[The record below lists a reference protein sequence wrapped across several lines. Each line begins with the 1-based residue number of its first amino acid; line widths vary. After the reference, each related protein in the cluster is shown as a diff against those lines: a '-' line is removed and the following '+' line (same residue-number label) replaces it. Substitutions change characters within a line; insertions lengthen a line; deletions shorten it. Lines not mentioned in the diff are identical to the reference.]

1 MGGSVSIPTT
11 SQSTKSIL
19 EFILRELFR
28 RADLVDMYSLA
39 DPTRCSAYIVAT
51 GDALNKVFATQM
63 IQPKKGKGGIV
74 YFQRIKAFQTDQA
87 IKTEQA
93 TLCKE
98 LSFYF
103 IRIFQI
109 YGALALS
116 VLDTEIPQT
125 NIEEPMKTR
134 RVGRERY
141 EGLAPGPVRGFE
153 QQQSSGWWGGALSN
167 RVLRDGRTDPRA
179 SFYITG
185 GRFAMLNKY
194 LDAPSDGGD
203 TQSFMYFTDNKS
215 MYIKQD
221 QLYDFTPQRVYK
233 NPETVTIYYSSYDNT
248 STRIFYSA
256 KMALEPDG
264 DDIKLRLTDLKKGTD
279 SQSPNEIVKTLIK
292 NPADDKYYDPV
303 TKYDFT
309 KVLTT
314 SLVPQSPLTIVRF
327 LKKFRYLSEITSRDQ
342 KIEGTNLS
350 VVNPLANINQDT
362 IQVFYKKPIKI
373 EKSVKDAYIYF
384 NLSMAYSKTADYTY
398 IITIDLSPEA
408 IKDSRPKPFMASL
421 INEDEKIRGKK
432 IMTFTASRENEEPI
446 SARPKQ
452 QTFPAYI
459 ERIFGEMYT
468 RFEKVGS
475 QYISRG
481 IQYTREGV
489 PRPYESSTMEDPYRV
504 KSLWDALARRPPIKA
519 HCVARALQLLSVAG
533 IRGDKDQTKI
543 YSDACSSKFLL
554 ERDHSLPTTGSEI
567 TTSHGIDAFVNLF
580 RTGTPTIA
588 EKYQVQLRR
597 LSAAFDSA
605 PGAPVP
611 GASASVPNV
620 IRPSA
625 IKTAKCERQGRVP
638 IPANDLYKVRGIVQ
652 KLLARQKLHVNAV
665 VYLLGKLFDM
675 NQIKKGVFMINSR
688 IVAGGLDEV
697 NRVGE
702 EALTLLLGYYEG
714 CETDYKAG
722 RTIVSGIADKA
733 SGSVIANVDAADAPD
748 AADAAADAANAR
760 AANED
765 DEDNNN

>member
-125 NIEEPMKTR
+125 NIEEPIKTR

-153 QQQSSGWWGGALSN
+153 QRESSGWWGGALSN
-167 RVLRDGRTDPRA
+167 RTLRDGRTDPRA
-179 SFYITG
+179 SFYITSG
-185 GRFAMLNKY
+185 PFAVLNKY

-203 TQSFMYFTDNKS
+203 QDSFMYFSDNKS
-215 MYIKQD
+215 MYIKQSD
-221 QLYDFTPQRVYK
+221 LYNFSPQRIYK
-233 NPETVTIYYSSYDNT
+233 NPPSVTILYSSYDNT
-248 STRIFYSA
+248 STRIFYSGI
-256 KMALEPDG
+256 MEIQNIG
-264 DDIKLRLTDLKKGTD
+264 DDIKIILTNLKKGPDPQAT
-279 SQSPNEIVKTLIK
+279 NAVEKTLIK
-292 NPADDKYYDPV
+292 NPADDKYYDPI
-303 TKYDFT
+303 TKYDLT
-309 KVLTT
+309 KTLTT
-314 SLVPQSPLTIVRF
+314 LLVPQSPLTVVRF

-342 KIEGTNLS
+342 KIEGTNLF
-350 VVNPLANINQDT
+350 VVNPLANINENM
-362 IQVFYKKPIKI
+362 IQVFYKKPITI
-373 EKSVKDAYIYF
+373 EKTVKDAYIYF
-384 NLSMAYSKTADYTY
+384 NLSMAYSKGAEYTY
-398 IITIDLSPEA
+398 DITIDFSPEA
-408 IKDSRPKPFMASL
+408 IKDSRPKPFMATL

-432 IMTFTASRENEEPI
+432 IMKFTSSRETEEPI
-446 SARPKQ
+446 SARPRQ

-468 RFEKVGS
+468 RFEKIGS
-475 QYISRG
+475 QYTSRG

-605 PGAPVP
+605 PGAP
-611 GASASVPNV
+611 GAPVPNV

-625 IKTAKCERQGRVP
+625 IKTAKCTTQGRVP

-652 KLLARQKLHVNAV
+652 KLLARQKQHVNAV

-675 NQIKKGVFMINSR
+675 NQIKKGVFMINPR
-688 IVAGGLDEV
+688 IVSGGLDEV

-702 EALTLLLGYYEG
+702 EALTLLLAYYEG
-714 CETDYKAG
+714 CETDYKVG

-733 SGSVIANVDAADAPD
+733 SGSVIANVDD
-748 AADAAADAANAR
+748 AADAADAAPANAR

-765 DEDNNN
+765 DEDNN